1 MTSSTS
7 ALDDGHILPLP
18 ESTSGHSIAERPSIG
33 QVLLPFWFSS
43 EKWLALGL
51 VSVILTLTFVGTYG
65 AVTLNEYQGK
75 LTDALVALDWE
86 ALKPLFLFSLL
97 LGVVTGVLP
106 SGSSIISG
114 YLELRWR
121 TWMTHFHLDK
131 WTRNAHF
138 FALERD
144 GLISNADQRIAE
156 DIRQTVEVTI
166 KLLISSTLV
175 TVNTVTYS
183 IVLWNLAGALEFEV
197 FNHQFSMTGY
207 MVYAV
212 FIYQFLQLLISHWL
226 GKNLIGLNMHK
237 QTVEADFRHQGM
249 QLREYAEQIAFYGG
263 EEREKRSMVE
273 RFSRIRANTIQL
285 LTRTFSVTLGQT
297 FYNHSLTLLPT
308 LLVLPLLLASKI
320 SYGQMVSIIG
330 AYAMLAGTV
339 AFFPQ
344 AYITFTEWLGL
355 TNRLRDLQWAIN
367 KVEQQQSEISHLN
380 SLGPYLHCEAL
391 SLFTPKGKALARLD
405 SWTVEKGE
413 RWLIKGRSG
422 SGKSTLL
429 RALAGLW
436 PYGAGQICLPHGRQS
451 LFLPQKSY
459 IPTGLLKDA
468 LCYPHTSSD
477 FTDDQCRQALID
489 CCLPAL
495 SDSLTVRERWQQTL
509 SGGEQQRLAMARV
522 LLQRPSFIFLDEATS
537 ALDPETE
544 NSIYTTLIEQL
555 PESTLISVAHR
566 ESLARFHS
574 HTLDLTHSQ

>member
-7 ALDDGHILPLP
+7 AIGGHNLPLP
-18 ESTSGHSIAERPSIG
+18 ESMSGHSIAERPSIG

-51 VSVILTLTFVGTYG
+51 LSVILAITFAGTFG
-65 AVTLNEYQGK
+65 AVTLNENQGK
-75 LTDALVALDWE
+75 LTDALVALDWQ
-86 ALKPLFLFSLL
+86 ALKPLFIFSLL
-97 LGVVTGVLP
+97 VGVLTGILP
-106 SGSSIISG
+106 SASTLISD
-114 YLELRWR
+114 YLSLRWR
-121 TWMTHFHLDK
+121 TWMTHAHLDK

-156 DIRQTVEVTI
+156 DIRETVENTI
-166 KLLISSTLV
+166 KLLTSSTV
-175 TVNTVTYS
+175 VIVSTVTYS
-183 IVLWNLAGALEFEV
+183 IVLWNLAGALEFTV
-197 FNHQFSMTGY
+197 FNYQFSITGY
-207 MVYAV
+207 LVYAV
-212 FIYQFLQLLISHWL
+212 FLYQFLQLLISHWL

-263 EEREKRSMVE
+263 EEREKRSLVE
-273 RFSRIRANTIQL
+273 RFARIRANTLRIL
-285 LTRTFSVTLGQT
+285 ARTFSVTLGQT
-297 FYNHSLTLLPT
+297 FYTHSLSLLPT
-308 LLVLPLLLASKI
+308 LLVLPLLLTSKI
-320 SYGQMVSIIG
+320 TYGEMVTILG
-330 AYAMLAGTV
+330 AYAMLSGTIS
-339 AFFPQ
+339 FFPQ
-344 AYITFTEWLGL
+344 AYINFTQWLGL

-367 KVEQQQSEISHLN
+367 KVEQQQTEINHLD
-380 SLGPYLHCEAL
+380 SLGPYLHCEKL
-391 SLFTPKGKALARLD
+391 SLLTPQGKALARLD

-436 PYGAGQICLPHGRQS
+436 PYGAGQICLPQGRQS

-459 IPTGLLKDA
+459 IPTGVLKDA
-468 LCYPHTSSD
+468 LCYPHASSD

-544 NSIYTTLIEQL
+544 HSIYTTLIEQL
-555 PESTLISVAHR
+555 PDSTLISVAHR

-574 HTLDLTHSQ
+574 HTLDLTQ